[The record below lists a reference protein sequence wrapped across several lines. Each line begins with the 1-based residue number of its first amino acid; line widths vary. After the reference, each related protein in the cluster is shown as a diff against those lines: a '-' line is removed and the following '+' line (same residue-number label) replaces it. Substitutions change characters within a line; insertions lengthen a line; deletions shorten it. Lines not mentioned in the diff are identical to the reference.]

1 MTMLEPLPGPV
12 VKNSVDKFV
21 IPKEVKEIKEFL
33 HLTRGKNAKQI
44 KIKKNKNASKKDVAK
59 KKMNFTQFKL

>member
-1 MTMLEPLPGPV
+1 MTMLKPLLGPV
-12 VKNSVDKFV
+12 IKNSVNRFV

-59 KKMNFTQFKL
+59 KKTNFTKFKL